1 MMRIFKLVLLL
12 IGFSVVIGVGAYL
25 AVVFLVESEET
36 VIVPDL
42 IGKDVVYCLELLTDL
57 GLDVKVKGSE
67 YSDTVA
73 NHHVIDQDPDPGAV
87 IKKGRDINLFLSKGK
102 KYIQLP
108 DLRRESLNQVRLV
121 LEANGLHTGIISET
135 FHDRSPRQQ
144 VIAQEPRPGRM
155 IARGTAVDLL
165 ISKGGRPTAYVMP
178 DLSGTPFS
186 SAALVLEDLGL
197 TAGEIKAA
205 NDDRFPRNTVID
217 QDPAAGFR
225 VTEGDRVDLTVNRVP
240 GEERA
245 PLLNGGGV
253 TLFRYKLEKGFLN
266 RHIKI
271 LLNCYGL
278 SIPVIDDFKK
288 PGDELWVLV
297 PSHRD
302 ATVFVYVDHELDLT
316 EVFGGG

>member
-1 MMRIFKLVLLL
+1 MIRIIKLALLL
-12 IGFSVVIGVGAYL
+12 IGFSVVIGIGAYL
-25 AVVFLVESEET
+25 AVVFLVDSEET

-42 IGKDVVYCLELLTDL
+42 IGKDVVYCLELLTDM
-57 GLDVKVKGSE
+57 GLDVKVKDSE

-73 NHHVIDQDPDPGAV
+73 NHHVIDQNPGPGAV
-87 IKKGRDINLFLSKGK
+87 IKKGRDINLFLSRGK

-108 DLRRESLNQVRLV
+108 DLRRAALDQARLV

-135 FHDRSPRQQ
+135 FYDRLPRQQ
-144 VIAQEPRPGRM
+144 VIAQEPRPGQM
-155 IARGTAVDLL
+155 TARGTAVNLL
-165 ISKGGRPTAYVMP
+165 ISRGARPEAYVMP
-178 DLSGTPFS
+178 DLTGTPFS

-197 TAGEIKAA
+197 TTGSITAA
-205 NDDRFPRNTVID
+205 NDERFPRNTVIS

-225 VTEGDRVDLTVNRVP
+225 VVEGDQVDLTVNRVV
-240 GEERA
+240 GEDRA
-245 PLLNGGGV
+245 PFLTGGGI
-253 TLFRYKLEKGFLN
+253 TLFRYRLEKGFLN

-271 LLNCYGL
+271 LLNSYGL
-278 SIPVIDDFKK
+278 SIPVVDDFEK

-302 ATVFVYVDHELDLT
+302 ATIFVYVDHELDLT